1 MTHSNVPV
9 ASGST
14 ARRVVTGLG
23 EDGKAKILYDDREGR
38 VESFPSGSNFQTVWL
53 TDSVPAD
60 VTTKTNEDPTK
71 GEKLFQGPVNGGST
85 GMFVNFPPGAS
96 SPMHSTRSIDYGI
109 VIEGEIELELDNGE
123 KTVLKAGDVIVQRQT
138 KHAWHNRHATQWT
151 KIFCV
156 CIASANSVV
165 EKKD

>member
-1 MTHSNVPV
+1 MTKFHQPV
-9 ASGST
+9 QCITTNLKLVSQLNYQRMSADPFS
-14 ARRVVTGLG
+14 
-23 EDGKAKILYDDREGR
+23 
-38 VESFPSGSNFQTVWL
+38 
-53 TDSVPAD
+53 AD
-60 VTTKTNEDPTK
+60 VTRKTNEDPTK
-71 GEKLFQGPVNGGST
+71 GEKLFQGSVNDGSVR
-85 GMFVNFPPGAS
+85 MFVNFPPGAS
-96 SPMHSTRSIDYGI
+96 SPMHSTKSIDYGI